1 MVRSNDS
8 INPLRFLDFVFLLS
22 AYADDTT
29 FFVADLDSVGIIFAT
44 FDCFSVFSGMK
55 INMSKCELAG
65 IGVKRSVTTALS
77 GVNNVSLVN
86 DCVRI
91 LGVNFT
97 YDPKLFIE
105 KNFIACI
112 KKLQK
117 VLTYGVCVL

>member
-8 INPLRFLDFVFLLS
+8 INPLRILDFVFLLS

-55 INMSKCELAG
+55 INMSKCELTG
-65 IGVKRSVTTALS
+65 IGVKRSVVTALS
-77 GVNNVSLVN
+77 GEENVSLIIN
-86 DCVRI
+86 CVRI

-97 YDPKLFIE
+97 YDQKLFIE
-105 KNFIACI
+105 K
-112 KKLQK
+112 KLFCLYQK
-117 VLTYGVCVL
+117 APKSA